1 MNMAMTFRTIIR
13 HLREG
18 IKNVFRNGWM
28 SFASVSSIV
37 ISLMILGIFLLLS
50 LNINELA
57 NQVESSVQI
66 QVYLQP
72 NTTEEQRNT
81 LRDQIGKMT
90 EVSKVEIITK
100 KQGLEMFR
108 ENLGA
113 DGKDLL
119 SEYNDETNPL
129 PDTLVVDVKD
139 PESIADV
146 AKNIEKLKGP
156 AADPLISKVKYGEG
170 TVEKMFKVTRTIRNG
185 GFIIVAGLAIT
196 SMFLISNTIKITI
209 FARRREIGIMKLV
222 GATNSFIRG
231 PFFVEGAII
240 GLLGSGVT
248 IGLLFFGYNKLVT
261 MTQVELGLMM
271 IKLVPLQDIWQY
283 AGGVIL
289 GLGLMIGIW
298 GSTVSIRK
306 FLKV

>member
-1 MNMAMTFRTIIR
+1 M
-13 HLREG
+13 
-18 IKNVFRNGWM
+18 FRNGWM